1 MKEQLTK
8 YINNVTTVTDEE
20 LEKILGYFKPLEVE
34 KNELLVIQ
42 GQTSQR
48 MYFVCNGCLRIFFIT
63 EEGQEATRYLGF
75 ENNFVTAL
83 SSFILNEPSIE
94 FIQALEPTELL
105 YISHQDF
112 YHLLESIPNWGNFHR
127 HYLEMAYVINTKRL
141 MSFLTQNA
149 TERYKQLLDT
159 NPKIVQRLSNKIVSS
174 YLNISQETLSR
185 VKSKP

>member
-1 MKEQLTK
+1 MKEQLAK
-8 YINNVTTVTDEE
+8 YIKEVSTVTDEE
-20 LEKILGYFKPLEVE
+20 LDKILNYFNPLEVE

-42 GQTSQR
+42 GQTTQR
-48 MYFVCNGCLRIFFIT
+48 MYFICNGCLRIFFIT

-83 SSFILNEPSIE
+83 SSFVLSEPSLE
-94 FIQALEPTELL
+94 FVQALEPTELL

-112 YHLLESIPNWGNFHR
+112 YHLLASIPNWGSFYR
-127 HYLEMAYVINTKRL
+127 HYMEMAYVTNTKRL

-149 TERYKQLLDT
+149 TERYKHLLET
-159 NPKIVQRLSNKIVSS
+159 NPKVAQRLSNKIVSS

-185 VKSKP
+185 VKSKN